1 MGHKGRALAGLLVAL
16 LMGLGA
22 CGGGNPATPTS
33 QATAVQP
40 SPTATSAVPTKPTGI
55 EPPQKPAAMST
66 PDEDG
71 AVAAAE
77 YFLRMTTYAAATGD
91 TTELEAM
98 SGPDCQ
104 FCESY
109 LAGLEKL
116 YGPDSGEAWATMPE
130 LEISFAAAKPT
141 KQSGQFQVNMRTHK
155 GPYQYFDDENGL
167 QDGVA
172 ESLVMAVVVTYDSS
186 DSWAIEE
193 AQDFPE
199 DTEIPGESQ

>member
-1 MGHKGRALAGLLVAL
+1 MRHKGRALAGLLVAL

-22 CGGGNPATPTS
+22 CGGGSPATPTS

-55 EPPQKPAAMST
+55 EPPEKPAAMST

-104 FCESY
+104 FCESF
-109 LAGLEKL
+109 LESVGNL
-116 YGPDSGEAWATMPE
+116 HDPDAGEAWATVPAITIE
-130 LEISFAAAKPT
+130 YSTARATDEES
-141 KQSGQFQVNMRTHK
+141 QFQVEMRTHK
-155 GPYQYFDDENGL
+155 DEFDYFNEENGL
-167 QDGVA
+167 RHADP
-172 ESLVMAVVVTYDSS
+172 ESLVMAVAVTYHSG
-186 DSWAIEE
+186 DSWLVEA

-199 DTEIPGESQ
+199 ETEIPGETP

>member
-1 MGHKGRALAGLLVAL
+1 MRHKGRALAGLLVAL

-22 CGGGNPATPTS
+22 CGGGSPATPTS

-55 EPPQKPAAMST
+55 EPPEKPAAMST

-109 LAGLEKL
+109 LESVAQEQAAGDAWSTIPNIDIEFATTI
-116 YGPDSGEAWATMPE
+116 PTEHADS
-130 LEISFAAAKPT
+130 
-141 KQSGQFQVNMRTHK
+141 FQVNMRTSK
-155 GPYQYFDDENGL
+155 DAYDYYNEKDGL
-167 QDGVA
+167 RRADPEA
-172 ESLVMAVVVTYDSS
+172 FVMAIIATYGSEE
-186 DSWAIEE
+186 SWMIEE
-193 AQDFPE
+193 VQDFPS
-199 DTEIPGESQ
+199 DTEIPGETP

>member
-1 MGHKGRALAGLLVAL
+1 MRHKGRALAGLLVAL

-22 CGGGNPATPTS
+22 CGGGSPATPTS

-55 EPPQKPAAMST
+55 EPPEKPAAMST

-109 LAGLEKL
+109 LESVIELHSAG
-116 YGPDSGEAWATMPE
+116 GWATMPDIE
-130 LEISFAAAKPT
+130 FHGNTKRPT
-141 KQSGQFQVNMRTHK
+141 KRGDGQFQVELDVTK
-155 GPYQYFDDENGL
+155 GKYQSYSPENGWYDANEEHL
-167 QDGVA
+167 IMGVI
-172 ESLVMAVVVTYDSS
+172 VTYLSENAWRVDT
-186 DSWAIEE
+186 
-193 AQDFPE
+193 AQDFPGE
-199 DTEIPGESQ
+199 TGLPTETP